1 MGKMS
6 YNALAT
12 TIKTQLETIS
22 TIEKVQDYGR
32 HTVDWDKIAELFKD
46 SNNRIHAW
54 IIEWNNVDPELI
66 ATGSR
71 AISYPHN
78 MTLWGLF
85 GLKDTAE
92 TQKTL
97 QTEVDAVLDLFNGQK
112 DLIDSVTSTI
122 KYIMP
127 DDDLCSLTS
136 IDHATF
142 SGVLCNRA
150 QVNLSYEE
158 LRSYV

>member
-1 MGKMS
+1 MS
-6 YNALAT
+6 YRALAT
-12 TIKTQLETIS
+12 TVKAQLETIS

-32 HTVDWDKIAELFKD
+32 HTVDWEKIAELFKD
-46 SNNRIHAW
+46 TDDRIHVW

-78 MTLWGLF
+78 MTLWGLMS
-85 GLKDTAE
+85 LKDNVA

-97 QTEVDAVLDLFNGQK
+97 EDEADSILDLFNAQK
-112 DLIDSVTSTI
+112 NLIDSVSSTT

-127 DDDLCSLTS
+127 DDELCSLS
-136 IDHATF
+136 NMDHAKL

-150 QVNLSYEE
+150 QMELVYEE
-158 LRSYV
+158 LRSYIS